1 MAERREGSIV
11 HIEIHSSDPA
21 RTKEF
26 YNEVFG
32 WKFQDMPEMDYATFE
47 APSAPHG
54 GLQKH
59 GEKGPTV
66 INYILA
72 NDIARTLV
80 RIANAGGT
88 VMVPKSEIPNIGW
101 YAVFQEPGGT
111 VQAVYQDMPKP
122 QPAPARKPAAAK
134 KAKKGGKRKK

>member
-1 MAERREGSIV
+1 MADRKEGSIV
-11 HIEIHSSDPA
+11 HIEIHSSDPT

-26 YNEVFG
+26 YKEVFG
-32 WKFQDMPEMDYATFE
+32 WKFQDMPEMNYTTFE

-66 INYILA
+66 VNYILA
-72 NDIARTLV
+72 NDIARTLE
-80 RIANAGGT
+80 RIENAGGI

-111 VQAVYQDMPKP
+111 VQALYQDVQKPKR
-122 QPAPARKPAAAK
+122 APAKKPAAK
-134 KAKKGGKRKK
+134 KAKKGGKKK